1 MRKALAIA
9 PMGSLALGLL
19 SSPALP
25 GDPHAVRNRWAG
37 VAIGAGAATLGGL
50 LLASLWSP
58 LQPWRCP
65 LSRIRLLPLCMPHR
79 PS

>member
-9 PMGSLALGLL
+9 LMGSLALGLL
-19 SSPALP
+19 SSPALA

-50 LLASLWSP
+50 LVGSRP
-58 LQPWRCP
+58 LGGAGARRWKLGARVG
-65 LSRIRLLPLCMPHR
+65 
-79 PS
+79 